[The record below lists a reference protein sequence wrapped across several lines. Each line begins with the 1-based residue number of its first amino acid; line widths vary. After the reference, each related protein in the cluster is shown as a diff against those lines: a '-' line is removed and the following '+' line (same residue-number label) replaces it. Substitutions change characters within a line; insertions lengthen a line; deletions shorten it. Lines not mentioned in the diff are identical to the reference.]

1 MPERNPAQCHN
12 STPETTPK
20 MTQDTR
26 DPGCH
31 YEEQVSG
38 REMEEKE
45 KKKYVGT
52 LKRQQVTG
60 VNKSS
65 HP

>member
-38 REMEEKE
+38 REMEEKQRRCV
-45 KKKYVGT
+45 VGSP
-52 LKRQQVTG
+52 RA
-60 VNKSS
+60 NYI
-65 HP
+65 